1 MVFSR
6 SRRRFLGRCA
16 VAASGS
22 LLMPSLCLGKIGT
35 ARPRKRVLGR
45 TGLQVTT
52 LGLGGQA
59 SIQRPPDDLSP
70 ATIIEKALAKGVNYI
85 DTSNRYGPSQLRFG
99 EVFRAMKLIPGQP
112 GYDERRR
119 RELFVASKTVIR
131 YGKGSHPEVNCR
143 TDGPDGSHAA
153 DDIRRALSQMFGD
166 GRGGYPP
173 GAYLDFF
180 FIHTLDTHL
189 EVDAI
194 YEGLDAPD
202 PKAERIGALATLRDY
217 RDGTNLT
224 GLNPREERLIRHL
237 GISGHLSSPVLM
249 DCLLRDEDDLI
260 DAMLVSVNANDRR
273 YLNHQFNA
281 IPVAAAKNVGIIGM
295 KVFANGAM
303 YAGEARWP
311 RSPDDTVRTVG
322 SRALPSRTLV
332 EYALATPGVA
342 TAIVGIGHIDSQP
355 QRCQIEQNLSAAQ
368 VLPESLSPGDRT
380 EIERMAL
387 SAKEGQT
394 NWFQL
399 PLEPLSPPR
408 DAAVVRTM
416 REGHRVVRLSWQT
429 AYAGE
434 HPIRHYEIA
443 RNGRRAAVVEHRP
456 QTSQQ
461 RPFVFEEPGNDQPP
475 PEYTITTVDASGRR
489 AATEPL
495 RVADA

>member
-1 MVFSR
+1 MMFSR
-6 SRRRFLGRCA
+6 SRRLFLQRCA
-16 VAASGS
+16 VASGS
-22 LLMPSLCLGKIGT
+22 LLAPSLCLGRIGT
-35 ARPRKRVLGR
+35 ARPMKRVLGR
-45 TGLQVTT
+45 TGIEVTT

-59 SIQRPPDDLSP
+59 SIQRPPVDLSP
-70 ATIIEKALAKGVNYI
+70 TDIIQKALAKGINFI

-99 EVFRAMKLIPGQP
+99 EVFRAMHLIPGQP

-119 RELFVASKTVIR
+119 RELFIASKSVIR
-131 YGKGSHPEVNCR
+131 YGKGSHPEVDCR
-143 TDGPDGSHAA
+143 TDGPDGSHTAE
-153 DDIRRALSQMFGD
+153 DIRRSLSQMFGD
-166 GRGGYPP
+166 GQGGYPQ

-202 PKAERIGALATLRDY
+202 AKAERIGALATMRDF

-224 GLNPREERLIRHL
+224 GLNPREERLIRHI
-237 GISGHLSSPVLM
+237 GISGHTSSPVLM
-249 DCLLRDEDDLI
+249 DCLQRDDEDLI

-273 YLNHQFNA
+273 YLNHQFNS
-281 IPVAAAKNVGIIGM
+281 IPIAAAKNVGIIGM

-303 YAGEARWP
+303 YTGQAAWP
-311 RSPDDTVRTVG
+311 RSPDDLVRSVG
-322 SRALPSRTLV
+322 SRSLPSRTLV
-332 EYALATPGVA
+332 EYTLATPGVA

-368 VLPESLSPGDRT
+368 VPPESLSSGDRA

-387 SAKEGQT
+387 DAKDGQT

-408 DAAVVRTM
+408 NASVVAAIRDGQPVAQ
-416 REGHRVVRLSWQT
+416 LSWQT
-429 AYAGE
+429 AYAAE

-443 RNGRRAAVVEHRP
+443 RNGRRVGQVAHRP
-456 QTSQQ
+456 QTS
-461 RPFVFEEPGNDQPP
+461 RTPFTFVHPLDDAAQA
-475 PEYTITTVDASGRR
+475 EYTITAVDTAGHQAST
-489 AATEPL
+489 APL
-495 RVADA
+495 RLAKS

>member
-1 MVFSR
+1 MDFSR
-6 SRRRFLGRCA
+6 SRRRFLRRCA
-16 VAASGS
+16 VAASGAF
-22 LLMPSLCLGKIGT
+22 LMPSLCLGKIGT
-35 ARPRKRVLGR
+35 ARPMKRVLGR
-45 TGLQVTT
+45 TGIEVTT

-70 ATIIEKALAKGVNYI
+70 TAIIQKALAKGINYL

-99 EVFRAMKLIPGQP
+99 EVFRAMHLLPGQP
-112 GYDERRR
+112 DYDERRR
-119 RELFVASKTVIR
+119 RELFLASKTVIR

-143 TDGPDGSHAA
+143 TDGPDGSHTA

-166 GRGGYPP
+166 GRGGYPR

-180 FIHTLDTHL
+180 FIHTLDTAL

-224 GLNPREERLIRHL
+224 GLNPREERLIRHI
-237 GISGHLSSPVLM
+237 GISGHSSSPVLM
-249 DCLLRDEDDLI
+249 DCLQRDETDLI
-260 DAMLVSVNANDRR
+260 DAMLVSINANDRR

-303 YAGEARWP
+303 YTGEARWP
-311 RSPDDTVRTVG
+311 RSPDETVRTVG
-322 SRALPSRTLV
+322 SHSLPSRMLV
-332 EYALATPGVA
+332 EYTLATPGVA
-342 TAIVGIGHIDSQP
+342 TAIVGIGHLDSQS

-368 VLPESLSPGDRT
+368 VLPESLSAGDRA
-380 EIERMAL
+380 EIERLAL
-387 SAKEGQT
+387 SAKEGET

-408 DAAVVRTM
+408 DATAAGATRGSQPVA
-416 REGHRVVRLSWQT
+416 RLSWKT
-429 AYAGE
+429 AYAAE

-443 RNGRRAAVVEHRP
+443 RNGRRVALVAHHP
-456 QTSQQ
+456 QKTKT
-461 RPFVFEEPGNDQPP
+461 PFTFEEPLDDAPQAV
-475 PEYTITTVDASGRR
+475 YTITSVDASGRR
-489 AATEPL
+489 AESAPL
-495 RVADA
+495 RLPNG